1 MNTTALLSVP
11 DSFLLREGA
20 CLCFCDGGGGGGL
33 GRQWQWQW
41 RGEGE
46 REANQ
51 TPTREGHY
59 NTEQFYQDY
68 VRLRV
73 VKQFLSLSAHCAAA
87 HEHKTCQQMMTKRKK
102 SRWGGKKTD
111 DGRRRNAF
119 IAFVR
124 FFPPFA
130 RSLARWAIPAIIH
143 CD

>member
-20 CLCFCDGGGGGGL
+20 CLCFCDGGGL

-73 VKQFLSLSAHCAAA
+73 VKQFLSLSAHCAAP

-111 DGRRRNAF
+111 GRTEEKCIHCIRAF
-119 IAFVR
+119 LSSV
-124 FFPPFA
+124 